1 MKKIAVAAT
10 LMLSVGI
17 AAGPA
22 DAQSRPG
29 GCLKYG
35 LGGAVAGHF
44 AGGHRI
50 KGALAGC
57 AFGIYQ
63 RRQYERQVREQN
75 ENRNRIPE
83 RRRDPYPQPNPRYE
97 DRDRSVNR
105 APLPR
110 QEQTSPYED
119 LGLGRGPTTREQA
132 TRGEDRMGN
141 RSPGREG
148 HTSGGAF
155 ARGQQESRDILGNRE
170 RAPDARQLRRT
181 EPEETGSFP
190 RSNGQVY

>member
-1 MKKIAVAAT
+1 MKKIAVAAA
-10 LMLSVGI
+10 LMLSAGVV
-17 AAGPA
+17 AGPA

-57 AFGIYQ
+57 ALGIYQ
-63 RRQYERQVREQN
+63 RRRYEREVREQD
-75 ENRNRIPE
+75 EIRNRIPE
-83 RRRDPYPQPNPRYE
+83 RRRAPNPRS
-97 DRDRSVNR
+97 DDGFDNRDRSANRVPLPR

-110 QEQTSPYED
+110 QEGTSPYED
-119 LGLGRGPTTREQA
+119 LGLGR
-132 TRGEDRMGN
+132 DRTAQQ
-141 RSPGREG
+141 RDG
-148 HTSGGAF
+148 HTPGGFF
-155 ARGQQESRDILGNRE
+155 ARGQQDSRNRLENRE
-170 RAPDARQLRRT
+170 GAPDRGGLRRS

-190 RSNGQVY
+190 RSRGQVY

>member
-1 MKKIAVAAT
+1 LAEIIRGYPMKKIAVAAA
-10 LMLSVGI
+10 LMLSAGI

-57 AFGIYQ
+57 ALGIYQ
-63 RRQYERQVREQN
+63 RRRYEREAREQD
-75 ENRNRIPE
+75 EIRNRIPE
-83 RRRDPYPQPNPRYE
+83 RRRAPNPRS
-97 DRDRSVNR
+97 DDGFDNRDRSANR
-105 APLPR
+105 TPLPR
-110 QEQTSPYED
+110 APSPRQEGASPYED
-119 LGLGRGPTTREQA
+119 LGLGR
-132 TRGEDRMGN
+132 DRTAQQ
-141 RSPGREG
+141 RDG
-148 HTSGGAF
+148 HTPGGAF
-155 ARGQQESRDILGNRE
+155 ARGQQESRGRLENRQG
-170 RAPDARQLRRT
+170 APDSIWLRRS

-190 RSNGQVY
+190 RSKGQVY